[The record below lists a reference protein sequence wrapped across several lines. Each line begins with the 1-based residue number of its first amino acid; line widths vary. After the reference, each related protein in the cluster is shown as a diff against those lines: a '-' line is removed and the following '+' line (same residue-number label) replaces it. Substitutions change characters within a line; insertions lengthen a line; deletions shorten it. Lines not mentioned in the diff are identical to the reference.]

1 MALSTK
7 TIISSEDRKKMIE
20 KIKKYHQPAF
30 DLLGEK
36 NPVFQPLTVFT
47 WNNEIHVSLYKK
59 EITAPILYTEL
70 INDDMSPKDNART
83 LYKFRGNAECVNEYF
98 SKTYTGQF
106 GEYNKYFVPLHDLE
120 KVDLS
125 IISVPKPISKL
136 PTLPFEDEEFYK
148 TEDELEDAL
157 MSKLTIRDHAAIQWK
172 LPVSQKKWLNKLI
185 QEINR
190 K

>member
-1 MALSTK
+1 MNLTTK
-7 TIISSEDRKKMIE
+7 TVITPDDRKLVTE
-20 KIKKYHQPAF
+20 QLKKYHQPAF
-30 DLLGEK
+30 DMLGEK
-36 NPVFQPLTVFT
+36 NPFFQPRPVFT

-59 EITAPILYTEL
+59 ELTAPVFYMEL
-70 INDDMSPKDNART
+70 INDDMSPKDSQRT
-83 LYKFRGNAECVNEYF
+83 LYKFRGNAECINEYF
-98 SKTYTGQF
+98 SKSYTGQF
-106 GEYNKYFVPLHDLE
+106 GEYSKYFVPLEDFE
-120 KVDLS
+120 KVDLNK
-125 IISVPKPISKL
+125 VLKPNIA
-136 PTLPFEDEEFYK
+136 PTIPFEDEEFYK